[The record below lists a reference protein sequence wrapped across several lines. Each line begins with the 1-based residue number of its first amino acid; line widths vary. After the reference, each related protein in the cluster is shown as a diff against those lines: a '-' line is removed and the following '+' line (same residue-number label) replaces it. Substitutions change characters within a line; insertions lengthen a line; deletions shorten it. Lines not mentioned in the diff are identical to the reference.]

1 MTLKRL
7 ALKSGINR
15 EKTRYASEGR
25 WYDCNNVRF
34 RQGTP
39 EKIGGWAQISSSTF
53 LGVCRSLFNWV
64 TLSSKNFIGLG
75 THLKFYVENGGA
87 YNDITPLRATVS
99 LTNPFTTDTDTNSS
113 GSTTVLVTDANGG
126 FVDEDYVTF
135 SSASAVNGVTVDGEY
150 QIDIVSSTTYNI
162 TVTGTASGDGAGG
175 GTVSAAYQINV
186 GTAFAIPLTGW
197 GASTWGSGTWGV
209 GETSVNDIRTWNQ
222 GNFGEDLIFGPS
234 GGQIYWWDA
243 GATDSLD
250 TRAVLLSSLSGA
262 ENVPTVQNIIL
273 VSDISR
279 FVFAFGTNPQGSST
293 LDPMLVRWSEL
304 EDATN
309 WTSSLT
315 TQASSLTLSRGT
327 EIVAAVQGRQEILVW
342 TDAALYSMQYVKLPD
357 IWNANIVGENVS
369 IASQK
374 CVAYANG
381 IAYWMGKDKF
391 YKYDGRAQPLRC
403 DVRKYIF
410 NDFNTLQY
418 PQVFSGTNESFH
430 EVWWFYCSSDSN
442 NIDKYVIYNYLED
455 IWYYG
460 SMARTAWLDSGL
472 RDFPLAATYSYNLVN
487 HEEGIDDKLTSVSSP
502 SAISAYVESA
512 EFDIADGD
520 RFAFIYRLVPD
531 VNFDGSTA
539 DSPVV
544 SFTLNPLGSSG
555 SGYHAVT
562 SEGGSNTGT
571 VTRSATS
578 PVEKYTSQIYTRV
591 RGRQLSMKVQSTGV
605 GTTWQVGTP
614 RIDLRPDGRR

>member
-1 MTLKRL
+1 M
-7 ALKSGINR
+7 
-15 EKTRYASEGR
+15 
-25 WYDCNNVRF
+25 
-34 RQGTP
+34 
-39 EKIGGWAQISSSTF
+39 
-53 LGVCRSLFNWV
+53 
-64 TLSSKNFIGLG
+64 
-75 THLKFYVENGGA
+75 
-87 YNDITPLRATVS
+87 
-99 LTNPFTTDTDTNSS
+99 
-113 GSTTVLVTDANGG
+113 
-126 FVDEDYVTF
+126 
-135 SSASAVNGVTVDGEY
+135 
-150 QIDIVSSTTYNI
+150 
-162 TVTGTASGDGAGG
+162 
-175 GTVSAAYQINV
+175 
-186 GTAFAIPLTGW
+186 
-197 GASTWGSGTWGV
+197 
-209 GETSVNDIRTWNQ
+209 
-222 GNFGEDLIFGPS
+222 
-234 GGQIYWWDA
+234 
-243 GATDSLD
+243 
-250 TRAVLLSSLSGA
+250 LSSLSGA

-555 SGYHAVT
+555 SGYHATT